1 MISAIVLA
9 AGISSRMGE
18 LKPLLRLSGRPL
30 LAHALE
36 SVRRSRVGHVVVV
49 LGAEADRVRREIP
62 LDGATVVVN
71 PEYADGM
78 STSLRVGLRSAPP
91 DSEGYLIVLG
101 DQPFVSP
108 STMNALIER
117 RRRDGAKIL
126 VPTFRGRRGNPVL
139 VDRSLGAEL
148 ERVRGDIGCR
158 ALFGHHPDEL
168 AEVPVEDPGILLD
181 IDTPEQLARIR
192 EAVNRGEA
200 LESLVEKAISEPAA
214 VRAGEASQRRR
225 SASLPRPDV
234 LSLALELRARN
245 EPFVLATVV
254 RATRP
259 TSGKPGH
266 RALVRPNRDI
276 VGWVGGSCTDSAVL
290 KESMA
295 ALEDGRARLLR
306 LTRDPRRSQEE
317 GVVEYYMECHS
328 GGTMDIYLEPNL
340 PRPKLLIVGESPIAE
355 ALSGMGRLLGYH
367 VVLAAPKATRDA
379 HPDADDVLDD
389 LERLATAVGRDTSVV
404 VATMGK
410 YDETALR
417 ALASSPATYVGLVAS
432 RKRASVVLESLRKAG
447 VAPDAVERIRSPAG
461 LDLAAETPEEIA
473 LSILAEIT
481 QVRRTAPIVE
491 ALRAEPAPSPV
502 RASSLDVVCGME
514 VDPQTPLTALHAGTT
529 YYFCSEGCRAR
540 FLESPDAF
548 LR

>member
-1 MISAIVLA
+1 
-9 AGISSRMGE
+9 
-18 LKPLLRLSGRPL
+18 
-30 LAHALE
+30 
-36 SVRRSRVGHVVVV
+36 
-49 LGAEADRVRREIP
+49 
-62 LDGATVVVN
+62 
-71 PEYADGM
+71 
-78 STSLRVGLRSAPP
+78 
-91 DSEGYLIVLG
+91 
-101 DQPFVSP
+101 
-108 STMNALIER
+108 
-117 RRRDGAKIL
+117 
-126 VPTFRGRRGNPVL
+126 
-139 VDRSLGAEL
+139 
-148 ERVRGDIGCR
+148 
-158 ALFGHHPDEL
+158 
-168 AEVPVEDPGILLD
+168 
-181 IDTPEQLARIR
+181 
-192 EAVNRGEA
+192 
-200 LESLVEKAISEPAA
+200 
-214 VRAGEASQRRR
+214 
-225 SASLPRPDV
+225 
-234 LSLALELRARN
+234 
-245 EPFVLATVV
+245 
-254 RATRP
+254 
-259 TSGKPGH
+259 
-266 RALVRPNRDI
+266 
-276 VGWVGGSCTDSAVL
+276 
-290 KESMA
+290 
-295 ALEDGRARLLR
+295 
-306 LTRDPRRSQEE
+306 
-317 GVVEYYMECHS
+317 HS

-410 YDETALR
+410 YDETALH